1 MPFRVEIKRILDSD
15 QGQIQLALAMGYVVT
30 RAPPTRRGRTYLK
43 KTYISGPAPRRKAVA
58 VPAGGVGFD
67 MSALSAALDDVADAV
82 APAQEAAAQAQAQAQ
97 AQAAAGAGAGAGAA
111 AGAAAAAAPAA
122 LEWGGE
128 GHIALEVNDD
138 DVDGLIAAMGGVSM
152 GGKRKGKG
160 KGKSRK
166 GKSRKNRTRKH

>member
-43 KTYISGPAPRRKAVA
+43 KTYVSGPAPRRKAVA

-82 APAQEAAAQAQAQAQ
+82 APAQAQ
-97 AQAAAGAGAGAGAA
+97 AQAAAGAG
-111 AGAAAAAAPAA
+111 APAA

-152 GGKRKGKG
+152 GGKRRGKG
-160 KGKSRK
+160 K

>member
-30 RAPPTRRGRTYLK
+30 KAPPTRRGRTYLK
-43 KTYISGPAPRRKAVA
+43 KTYISGPAPKKKAVA

-82 APAQEAAAQAQAQAQ
+82 APAQ
-97 AQAAAGAGAGAGAA
+97 AQAAAGAG
-111 AGAAAAAAPAA
+111 PAA

-138 DVDGLIAAMGGVSM
+138 DVDGLIAAMGGISM
-152 GGKRKGKG
+152 NMKGGKRRGK
-160 KGKSRK
+160 KQSK
-166 GKSRKNRTRKH
+166 TRKRKTRN

>member
-1 MPFRVEIKRILDSD
+1 MPFRVEIKRIPDSD
-15 QGQIQLALAMGYVVT
+15 QGQIALALSMGYVVT
-30 RAPPTRRGRTYLK
+30 GAPPTRRGRTYLK
-43 KTYISGPAPRRKAVA
+43 KTYVSGPAPRRKAVA

-82 APAQEAAAQAQAQAQ
+82 APAQ
-97 AQAAAGAGAGAGAA
+97 AQAAAGAG
-111 AGAAAAAAPAA
+111 APAA

-128 GHIALEVNDD
+128 GHIALEVNDE

-152 GGKRKGKG
+152 GGKRRV
-160 KGKSRK
+160 KSRK

>member
-30 RAPPTRRGRTYLK
+30 KAPPTRRGRTYLK
-43 KTYISGPAPRRKAVA
+43 KTYISGPAPKKKAVA

-82 APAQEAAAQAQAQAQ
+82 APAQ
-97 AQAAAGAGAGAGAA
+97 AQAAAGAG
-111 AGAAAAAAPAA
+111 PA

-128 GHIALEVNDD
+128 GHIALEVNDA
-138 DVDGLIAAMGGVSM
+138 DVDGLIAAMGGISM
-152 GGKRKGKG
+152 NMKGGKRRGK
-160 KGKSRK
+160 KQSK
-166 GKSRKNRTRKH
+166 TRKRKTRN